1 MTDTVLIVIKEKP
14 KMKKLNLISLLVIR
28 SLVTSAIVAL
38 ISAVGHYY
46 LLDDHI
52 NIFNEFCTY
61 LLFLLV
67 LDVVLFIFR
76 HTRIEFEIDD
86 ADL

>member
-1 MTDTVLIVIKEKP
+1 
-14 KMKKLNLISLLVIR
+14 MKKLNLISLLVIR
-28 SLVTSAIVAL
+28 SLVTSAFGAL
-38 ISAVGHYY
+38 IGAVGHYY

-52 NIFNEFCTY
+52 NIVNKFCTY

-67 LDVVLFIFR
+67 LDFVLFIFK

>member
-1 MTDTVLIVIKEKP
+1 
-14 KMKKLNLISLLVIR
+14 MKKLNLISLLVIR
-28 SLVTSAIVAL
+28 SLVTSAFGAL
-38 ISAVGHYY
+38 IGAVGHYY
-46 LLDDHI
+46 LFDNHI
-52 NIFNEFCTY
+52 NVFNKFCTY
-61 LLFLLV
+61 LVFLLV

>member
-1 MTDTVLIVIKEKP
+1 
-14 KMKKLNLISLLVIR
+14 MKKLNLISLLVIR
-28 SLVTSAIVAL
+28 SLVTSAFGAL
-38 ISAVGHYY
+38 IGAVGHYY

-52 NIFNEFCTY
+52 NIFNKFCTY

-67 LDVVLFIFR
+67 LDFVLFIFK

>member
-1 MTDTVLIVIKEKP
+1 
-14 KMKKLNLISLLVIR
+14 MKKLNLISLLVIR
-28 SLVTSAIVAL
+28 SLVTSALTAL
-38 ISAVGHYY
+38 IGAVGHYY

-67 LDVVLFIFR
+67 LDFVLFIFK

>member
-1 MTDTVLIVIKEKP
+1 
-14 KMKKLNLISLLVIR
+14 MKKLNLISLLVLR
-28 SLVTSAIVAL
+28 SLVTSAIIAL
-38 ISAVGHYY
+38 IGAVGHYY

-52 NIFNEFCTY
+52 NIFNKFCTY
-61 LLFLLV
+61 LLLLLI
-67 LDVVLFIFR
+67 LDVVLFIFK

>member
-1 MTDTVLIVIKEKP
+1 
-14 KMKKLNLISLLVIR
+14 MKKLNLISLLVIR
-28 SLVTSAIVAL
+28 SLITSAIGAL
-38 ISAVGHYY
+38 IGAVSHYY
-46 LLDDHI
+46 LFDNHI
-52 NIFNEFCTY
+52 NVFNKFCTY
-61 LLFLLV
+61 LVFLLV